1 MNEYVY
7 SRNYETSNSSVGDDG
22 YRLGDS
28 DGTRIHEESIADD
41 DQKRVKASSYIEYA
55 PSLLQNVDESQYPI
69 HIDFEI
75 YDRWIESCGPLI
87 GYGDYRE
94 YLPGWITYY

>member
-55 PSLLQNVDESQYPI
+55 PSLLQNVDESQYSI
-69 HIDFEI
+69 HIDFEL
-75 YDRWIESCGPLI
+75 YDRLSGGPRVE
-87 GYGDYRE
+87 YCDSMH
-94 YLPGWITYY
+94 YLPEWITYY